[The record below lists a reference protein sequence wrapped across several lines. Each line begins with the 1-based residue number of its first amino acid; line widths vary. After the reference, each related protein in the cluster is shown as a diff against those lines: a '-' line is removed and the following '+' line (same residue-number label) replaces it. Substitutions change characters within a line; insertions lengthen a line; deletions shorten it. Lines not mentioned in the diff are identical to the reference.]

1 MRHVCFCS
9 ASRFFDN
16 GRPIKQN
23 PRQMND
29 FQIENDA
36 ILSGLFLTL
45 LAVLF
50 YSKESTH
57 LFWQKLYGI
66 VPPLLFCYLIP
77 GILNSYQ
84 IIHGESSGLYGFATK
99 YLLPASLILLLST
112 ANLKAILGLGNKA
125 LFIFFTGTL
134 GIIVGG
140 PIALYSVSFFS
151 DSFQMAAQEG
161 SYWKGL
167 VTITGSWIGG
177 SSSQLAL
184 KEVYGCSEELFV
196 IILVIDALVA
206 NVWTAILFY
215 GAGISQKID
224 TWLGADATL
233 IEDVK
238 KSILSYQEIKDKP
251 ADLKDL
257 SFILGVGFGGTA
269 LAHAGSAFISKL
281 FVPNMDWLV
290 AHGLEPFASQFLWL
304 ILLSTTIG
312 ILLSF
317 TRVRKMER
325 LGSTDFA
332 TLFIY
337 FLIMTIGMRLD
348 LFHIGAN
355 VGLLAVAIIWMLIH
369 ILSMF
374 VAAKIIKAPFF
385 FVAVGSQAN
394 IGGVATAPAVAAAFH
409 PSLAPVGVLLAVLSH
424 VLGTYAGI
432 ISAWLMG
439 FVD

>member
-1 MRHVCFCS
+1 
-9 ASRFFDN
+9 
-16 GRPIKQN
+16 
-23 PRQMND
+23 MNF

-36 ILSGLFLTL
+36 IIAGLFLIL
-45 LAVLF
+45 LAGLF
-50 YSKESTH
+50 YSTESH
-57 LFWQKLYGI
+57 HGFWKKLYGI

-77 GILNSYQ
+77 GFLNSYH
-84 IIHGESSGLYGFATK
+84 IIQGETSGLYGFATK

-125 LFIFFTGTL
+125 LLIFFTGTF
-134 GIIVGG
+134 GIIIGG
-140 PIALYSVSFFS
+140 PIALYTVSLFS

-161 SYWKGL
+161 GYWKGL

-184 KEVYGCSEELFV
+184 KEIYGCSEELFV
-196 IILVIDALVA
+196 INLVIDALVA
-206 NVWTAILFY
+206 NVWTALLFY
-215 GAGISQKID
+215 GAGISAKID
-224 TWLGADATL
+224 AWLGADATL

-238 KSILSYQEIKDKP
+238 KSILKYKETKDKP

-269 LAHAGSAFISKL
+269 LAHAGSGFISNL
-281 FVPNMDWLV
+281 MLPHREWLM

-317 TRVRKMER
+317 TSVRKMEK

-348 LFHIGAN
+348 LFNIGAN
-355 VGLLAVAIIWMLIH
+355 VGLLAVAVIWMLIH

-424 VLGTYAGI
+424 VVGTYAGI
-432 ISAWLMG
+432 ISAWLMRL
-439 FVD
+439 VE

>member
-1 MRHVCFCS
+1 
-9 ASRFFDN
+9 
-16 GRPIKQN
+16 
-23 PRQMND
+23 MNF

-36 ILSGLFLTL
+36 IIAGLFLIL
-45 LAVLF
+45 LTGLF
-50 YSKESTH
+50 YSTESNH
-57 LFWQKLYGI
+57 AFWKKLYGI

-77 GILNSYQ
+77 GFLNSYQ
-84 IIHGESSGLYGFATK
+84 IIQGENSGLYGFATK

-125 LFIFFTGTL
+125 LIIFFTGTL
-134 GIIVGG
+134 GIIIGG
-140 PIALYSVSFFS
+140 PIALYAVSLFS
-151 DSFQMAAQEG
+151 ETFHLAAQEG
-161 SYWKGL
+161 GYWKGL

-184 KEVYGCSEELFV
+184 KEIYGCSEELFV

-206 NVWTAILFY
+206 NVWTALLFY
-215 GAGISQKID
+215 GAGISAKID
-224 TWLGADATL
+224 AWLGADATL

-238 KSILSYQEIKDKP
+238 KSILKYKETKDRP

-269 LAHAGSAFISKL
+269 IAHAGSGFISNL
-281 FVPNMDWLV
+281 FAPHRDWLM
-290 AHGLEPFASQFLWL
+290 ANGLEPFSSQFLWL
-304 ILLSTTIG
+304 ILLATTIG
-312 ILLSF
+312 IILSF
-317 TRVRKMER
+317 TSVRKMEKV
-325 LGSTDFA
+325 GSTDFA

-348 LFHIGAN
+348 LFNIGAN
-355 VGLLAVAIIWMLIH
+355 VGLLAVAIVWMLIH

-424 VLGTYAGI
+424 VVGTYAGI
-432 ISAWLMG
+432 ISGWLMR
-439 FVD
+439 FVG

>member
-1 MRHVCFCS
+1 
-9 ASRFFDN
+9 
-16 GRPIKQN
+16 
-23 PRQMND
+23 MNF

-36 ILSGLFLTL
+36 IIAGLFLIL
-45 LAVLF
+45 LAGIF
-50 YSKESTH
+50 YSADSNH
-57 LFWQKLYGI
+57 GFWKKLYGV

-77 GILNSYQ
+77 GFLNSYH
-84 IIHGESSGLYGFATK
+84 IISGEASGLYRFATA

-112 ANLKAILGLGNKA
+112 ANLKAIFGLGNKA
-125 LFIFFTGTL
+125 LMIFFTGSI
-134 GIIVGG
+134 GIVIGG
-140 PIALYSVSFFS
+140 PIALYVVSLFS
-151 DSFQMAAQEG
+151 DSFHVAAQDAG
-161 SYWKGL
+161 YWKGL

-184 KEVYGCSEELFV
+184 KEIYGCSEELFV

-206 NVWTAILFY
+206 NVWTALLFY
-215 GAGISQKID
+215 GAGITHKID
-224 TWLGADATL
+224 AWLGADVTL

-238 KSILSYQEIKDKP
+238 KNILKFKETKDKP

-257 SFILGVGFGGTA
+257 TFILGIGFGGTA
-269 LAHAGSAFISKL
+269 VAHACSGLISK
-281 FVPNMDWLV
+281 FFAPHRDWLIE
-290 AHGLEPFASQFLWL
+290 HGLEPFSSQFLWL

-317 TRVRKMER
+317 TRVRKMEK

-348 LFHIGAN
+348 LFNIGAN
-355 VGLLAVAIIWMLIH
+355 VGLLAVAVIWMLIH
-369 ILSMF
+369 IISMI
-374 VAAKIIKAPFF
+374 VAAKMIKAPFF

-424 VLGTYAGI
+424 VIGTYAGI
-432 ISAWLMG
+432 ISAWLMRL
-439 FVD
+439 VDV

>member
-1 MRHVCFCS
+1 MN
-9 ASRFFDN
+9 FFH
-16 GRPIKQN
+16 
-23 PRQMND
+23 
-29 FQIENDA
+29 IENDA
-36 ILSGLFLTL
+36 IIAGLFLIL
-45 LAVLF
+45 LAGIF
-50 YSKESTH
+50 YSADSNH
-57 LFWQKLYGI
+57 GFWKKLYGV

-77 GILNSYQ
+77 GFLNSYHV
-84 IIHGESSGLYGFATK
+84 ISGEASGLYRFATA

-112 ANLKAILGLGNKA
+112 ANLKAIFGLGNKA
-125 LFIFFTGTL
+125 LLIFFTGSI
-134 GIIVGG
+134 GIVIGG
-140 PIALYSVSFFS
+140 PVALYVVSLFS
-151 DSFQMAAQEG
+151 DSFHVAAQEAG
-161 SYWKGL
+161 YWKGL

-184 KEVYGCSEELFV
+184 KEIYGCSEELFV

-206 NVWTAILFY
+206 NVWTALLFY
-215 GAGISQKID
+215 GAGITHKID
-224 TWLGADATL
+224 AWLGADATL

-238 KSILSYQEIKDKP
+238 KNILKFKETKDKP

-257 SFILGVGFGGTA
+257 TFILGIGFGGTA
-269 LAHAGSAFISKL
+269 VAHACSGLISKL
-281 FVPNMDWLV
+281 FAPHRDWLI
-290 AHGLEPFASQFLWL
+290 AHGLEPFSSQFLWL

-317 TRVRKMER
+317 TRVRKMEK

-348 LFHIGAN
+348 LFTIGAN
-355 VGLLAVAIIWMLIH
+355 VGLLAVAVIWMFIH
-369 ILSMF
+369 IISMI

-424 VLGTYAGI
+424 VIGTYAGI
-432 ISAWLMG
+432 ISAWLMRL
-439 FVD
+439 VDV

>member
-1 MRHVCFCS
+1 
-9 ASRFFDN
+9 
-16 GRPIKQN
+16 
-23 PRQMND
+23 MNY

-36 ILSGLFLTL
+36 IIAGLFLIILTG
-45 LAVLF
+45 LF
-50 YSKESTH
+50 FSSDSTNI
-57 LFWQKLYGI
+57 LWKKLYGI

-77 GILNSYQ
+77 GFLNSYHF
-84 IIHGESSGLYGFATK
+84 INGETSGLYSFATK

-112 ANLKAILGLGNKA
+112 ANLKAIFGLGNKA
-125 LFIFFTGTL
+125 LIIFFTGSF
-134 GIIVGG
+134 GIIIGG
-140 PIALYSVSFFS
+140 SIALSVVSLFS
-151 DSFQMAAQEG
+151 DNFKIAAHDAG
-161 SYWKGL
+161 YWKGL

-184 KEVYGCSEELFV
+184 KEIYGCTEELFV
-196 IILVIDALVA
+196 IILVIDALVS
-206 NVWTAILFY
+206 NLWTALLFY
-215 GAGISQKID
+215 GAGITNKID
-224 TWLGADATL
+224 SWLGADATL

-238 KSILSYQEIKDKP
+238 KNILKYKETKDKP

-257 SFILGVGFGGTA
+257 SFILGIGFGGTA
-269 LAHAGSAFISKL
+269 LAHACSSIISKL
-281 FVPNMDWLV
+281 FLPHRDWLNL
-290 AHGLEPFASQFLWL
+290 HGLEPFSSQFLWL
-304 ILLSTTIG
+304 ILLSTSIG

-317 TRVRKMER
+317 TKVRKMEK

-348 LFHIGAN
+348 LFNIGAN
-355 VGLLAVAIIWMLIH
+355 VGLLAVAVIWMLIH
-369 ILSMF
+369 IISMF

-424 VLGTYAGI
+424 VIGTYAGI
-432 ISAWLMG
+432 ISAWLMR
-439 FVD
+439 FVG

>member
-1 MRHVCFCS
+1 
-9 ASRFFDN
+9 
-16 GRPIKQN
+16 
-23 PRQMND
+23 MNF

-36 ILSGLFLTL
+36 IIAGLFLIL
-45 LAVLF
+45 LAGIF
-50 YSKESTH
+50 YSADSNH
-57 LFWQKLYGI
+57 GFWKKLYGV

-77 GILNSYQ
+77 GFLNSYHV
-84 IIHGESSGLYGFATK
+84 ISGEASGLYRFATV

-112 ANLKAILGLGNKA
+112 ANLKAIFGLGDKA
-125 LFIFFTGTL
+125 LLIFFTGSI
-134 GIIVGG
+134 GIVIGG
-140 PIALYSVSFFS
+140 PIALYVVSFFS
-151 DSFQMAAQEG
+151 DSFHVAAQEAG
-161 SYWKGL
+161 YWKGL

-184 KEVYGCSEELFV
+184 KEIYGCSEELFV

-206 NVWTAILFY
+206 NVWTALLFY
-215 GAGISQKID
+215 GAGITHKID
-224 TWLGADATL
+224 AWLGADATL

-238 KSILSYQEIKDKP
+238 KNILKFKETKDKP

-257 SFILGVGFGGTA
+257 TFILGIGFGGTA
-269 LAHAGSAFISKL
+269 IAHACSDLISKL
-281 FVPNMDWLV
+281 FAPHRDWLIE
-290 AHGLEPFASQFLWL
+290 HGLEPFSSQFLWL
-304 ILLSTTIG
+304 ILVSTTIG

-317 TRVRKMER
+317 TRVRKMEK

-348 LFHIGAN
+348 LFNIGAN
-355 VGLLAVAIIWMLIH
+355 VGLLAVAVIWMLIH
-369 ILSMF
+369 IISMI

-424 VLGTYAGI
+424 VIGTYAGI
-432 ISAWLMG
+432 ISAWLMRL
-439 FVD
+439 VDI

>member
-1 MRHVCFCS
+1 
-9 ASRFFDN
+9 
-16 GRPIKQN
+16 
-23 PRQMND
+23 MNF

-36 ILSGLFLTL
+36 IIAGLFLIL
-45 LAVLF
+45 LAGIF
-50 YSKESTH
+50 YSADSNH
-57 LFWQKLYGI
+57 GFWKKLYGV

-77 GILNSYQ
+77 GFLNSYHV
-84 IIHGESSGLYGFATK
+84 ISGEASGLYRFATV

-112 ANLKAILGLGNKA
+112 ANLKAIFGLGDKA
-125 LFIFFTGTL
+125 LLIFFTGSI
-134 GIIVGG
+134 GIVIGG
-140 PIALYSVSFFS
+140 PIALYVVSFFS
-151 DSFQMAAQEG
+151 DSFHVAAQEAG
-161 SYWKGL
+161 YWKGL

-184 KEVYGCSEELFV
+184 KEIYGCSEELFV

-206 NVWTAILFY
+206 NVWTALLFY
-215 GAGISQKID
+215 GAGITHKID
-224 TWLGADATL
+224 AWLGADATL

-238 KSILSYQEIKDKP
+238 KNILKFKETKDKP

-257 SFILGVGFGGTA
+257 TFILGIGFGGTA
-269 LAHAGSAFISKL
+269 IAHACSDLISKL
-281 FVPNMDWLV
+281 FAPHRDWLIE
-290 AHGLEPFASQFLWL
+290 HGLEPFSSQFLWL
-304 ILLSTTIG
+304 ILVSTTIG

-317 TRVRKMER
+317 TRVRKMEK

-348 LFHIGAN
+348 LFNIGAN
-355 VGLLAVAIIWMLIH
+355 VGLLAVAVIWMLIH
-369 ILSMF
+369 IISVI

-424 VLGTYAGI
+424 VIGTYAGI
-432 ISAWLMG
+432 ISAWLMRL
-439 FVD
+439 VDI

>member
-1 MRHVCFCS
+1 
-9 ASRFFDN
+9 
-16 GRPIKQN
+16 
-23 PRQMND
+23 MNF

-36 ILSGLFLTL
+36 IIAGLFLIL
-45 LAVLF
+45 LAGLF
-50 YSKESTH
+50 FSAASNHAYWK
-57 LFWQKLYGI
+57 KLYGI

-77 GILNSYQ
+77 GFLNSYH

-125 LFIFFTGTL
+125 LLIFFTGTL

-140 PIALYSVSFFS
+140 PISLFIVSLFS
-151 DSFQMAAQEG
+151 DSFHMAAQEG
-161 SYWKGL
+161 GYWKGL

-184 KEVYGCSEELFV
+184 KEIYGCSEELFV

-206 NVWTAILFY
+206 NMWTALLFY
-215 GAGISQKID
+215 GAGITQKID
-224 TWLGADATL
+224 TWLGADASL

-238 KSILSYQEIKDKP
+238 KSILSYQETKDKP

-257 SFILGVGFGGTA
+257 SLILGVGFGGTA
-269 LAHAGSAFISKL
+269 VAHAGSGLIVKL
-281 FVPNMDWLV
+281 FAPHRDWLM

-317 TRVRKMER
+317 TQVRKMEK

-355 VGLLAVAIIWMLIH
+355 VGLLVVAIIWMLIH

-374 VAAKIIKAPFF
+374 AAAKISKAPFF

-424 VLGTYAGI
+424 VVGTYAGI
-432 ISAWLMG
+432 ISAWLMQWVG
-439 FVD
+439 

>member
-1 MRHVCFCS
+1 
-9 ASRFFDN
+9 
-16 GRPIKQN
+16 
-23 PRQMND
+23 MNF

-36 ILSGLFLTL
+36 IIAGLFLIL
-45 LAVLF
+45 LAGLF
-50 YSKESTH
+50 FSAASNHAYWK
-57 LFWQKLYGI
+57 KLYGI

-77 GILNSYQ
+77 GFLNSYH

-125 LFIFFTGTL
+125 LLIFFTGTL

-140 PIALYSVSFFS
+140 PISLFIVSLFS
-151 DSFQMAAQEG
+151 DSFHMAAQEG
-161 SYWKGL
+161 GYWKGL

-184 KEVYGCSEELFV
+184 KEIYGCSEELFV

-206 NVWTAILFY
+206 NMWTALLFY
-215 GAGISQKID
+215 GAGITQKID
-224 TWLGADATL
+224 NWLGADASL

-238 KSILSYQEIKDKP
+238 KSILSYQETKDKP

-257 SFILGVGFGGTA
+257 SLILGVGFGGTA
-269 LAHAGSAFISKL
+269 VAHAGSGLIVKL
-281 FVPNMDWLV
+281 FAPHRDWLM

-317 TRVRKMER
+317 TQVRKMEK

-355 VGLLAVAIIWMLIH
+355 VGLLVVAIIWMLIH

-374 VAAKIIKAPFF
+374 AAAKISKAPFF

-424 VLGTYAGI
+424 VVGTYAGI
-432 ISAWLMG
+432 ISAWLMQWVG
-439 FVD
+439 

>member
-1 MRHVCFCS
+1 
-9 ASRFFDN
+9 
-16 GRPIKQN
+16 
-23 PRQMND
+23 MNY

-36 ILSGLFLTL
+36 IIAGLFLIL
-45 LAVLF
+45 LAGLF
-50 YSKESTH
+50 YSTESNH
-57 LFWQKLYGI
+57 VFWKKLYGI

-77 GILNSYQ
+77 GFLNSYQ
-84 IIHGESSGLYGFATK
+84 IIHGETSGLYGFATK

-125 LFIFFTGTL
+125 LIIFFTGTF
-134 GIIVGG
+134 GIIIGG
-140 PIALYSVSFFS
+140 PIALYTVSLFS
-151 DSFQMAAQEG
+151 ESFQLAAQEG
-161 SYWKGL
+161 GYWKGL

-184 KEVYGCSEELFV
+184 KEIYGCSEELFV

-206 NVWTAILFY
+206 NVWTALLFY
-215 GAGISQKID
+215 GAGISAKID
-224 TWLGADATL
+224 AWLGADATL

-238 KSILSYQEIKDKP
+238 KNILKYKETKDKP

-269 LAHAGSAFISKL
+269 FAHAGSGFISNL
-281 FVPNMDWLV
+281 VAPHRDWLI

-317 TRVRKMER
+317 TSVRKMEKV
-325 LGSTDFA
+325 GSTDFA

-348 LFHIGAN
+348 LFNIGAN
-355 VGLLAVAIIWMLIH
+355 VGLLAVAIVWMLIH
-369 ILSMF
+369 IVSMF

-424 VLGTYAGI
+424 VVGTYAGI
-432 ISAWLMG
+432 ISGWLMR

>member
-1 MRHVCFCS
+1 
-9 ASRFFDN
+9 
-16 GRPIKQN
+16 
-23 PRQMND
+23 MNY

-36 ILSGLFLTL
+36 ILAGLFLLL
-45 LAVLF
+45 LAGLF
-50 YSKESTH
+50 YSADSKNV
-57 LFWQKLYGI
+57 FWKRLYGFI
-66 VPPLLFCYLIP
+66 PPLLFCYLIP
-77 GILNSYQ
+77 GFLNSYHL
-84 IIHGESSGLYGFATK
+84 IDGEASGLYRFATN

-112 ANLKAILGLGNKA
+112 ANLKAIFGLGNKA
-125 LFIFFTGTL
+125 LFIFFTGSI

-140 PIALYSVSFFS
+140 PIALWVVSFFS
-151 DSFQMAAQEG
+151 DSFNQAAHEAG
-161 SYWKGL
+161 YWKGL

-184 KEVYGCSEELFV
+184 KEIYGCSEELFV

-206 NVWTAILFY
+206 NVWTALLFY
-215 GAGISQKID
+215 GAGVTQKID
-224 TWLGADATL
+224 AWLGADASL

-238 KSILSYQEIKDKP
+238 NNILKYKETKDRP

-257 SFILGVGFGGTA
+257 TFILGIGFGGTA
-269 LAHAGSAFISKL
+269 VAHASSGFISMW
-281 FVPNMDWLV
+281 VGPHRDWLI
-290 AHGLEPFASQFLWL
+290 AHGLEPFASPFLWL

-317 TRVRKMER
+317 TRVRKMEK

-348 LFHIGAN
+348 LFNIGAN
-355 VGLLAVAIIWMLIH
+355 MGLLAVAIIWMLIH
-369 ILSMF
+369 ISSML
-374 VAAKIIKAPFF
+374 VAAKISKAPFF

-424 VLGTYAGI
+424 VIGTYAGI
-432 ISAWLMG
+432 ISAWLMRL
-439 FVD
+439 VEV

>member
-1 MRHVCFCS
+1 
-9 ASRFFDN
+9 
-16 GRPIKQN
+16 
-23 PRQMND
+23 MNY

-36 ILSGLFLTL
+36 IIAGLFLIILTG
-45 LAVLF
+45 LF
-50 YSKESTH
+50 FSSDSTNV
-57 LFWQKLYGI
+57 FWKKLYGI

-77 GILNSYQ
+77 GFLNSYHF
-84 IIHGESSGLYGFATK
+84 INGETSGLYSFATK

-112 ANLKAILGLGNKA
+112 ANLKAIFGLGNKA
-125 LFIFFTGTL
+125 LIIFFTGSF
-134 GIIVGG
+134 GIIIGG
-140 PIALYSVSFFS
+140 PIALSVVSLFS
-151 DSFQMAAQEG
+151 DNFKIAAHDAG
-161 SYWKGL
+161 YWKGL

-184 KEVYGCSEELFV
+184 KEIYGCTEELFV
-196 IILVIDALVA
+196 IILVIDALVS
-206 NVWTAILFY
+206 NLWTALLFY
-215 GAGISQKID
+215 GAGITNKID
-224 TWLGADATL
+224 SWLGADATL

-238 KSILSYQEIKDKP
+238 KNILKYKETKDKP

-257 SFILGVGFGGTA
+257 SFILGIGFGGTA
-269 LAHAGSAFISKL
+269 LAHACSSIISKL
-281 FVPNMDWLV
+281 FLPHRDWLNL
-290 AHGLEPFASQFLWL
+290 HGLEPFSSQFLWL
-304 ILLSTTIG
+304 ILLSTSIG

-317 TRVRKMER
+317 TKVRKMEK

-348 LFHIGAN
+348 LFNIGAN
-355 VGLLAVAIIWMLIH
+355 VGLLAVAVIWMLIH
-369 ILSMF
+369 IISMF

-424 VLGTYAGI
+424 VIGTYAGI
-432 ISAWLMG
+432 ISAWLMR
-439 FVD
+439 FVG

>member
-1 MRHVCFCS
+1 M
-9 ASRFFDN
+9 FF
-16 GRPIKQN
+16 
-23 PRQMND
+23 

-36 ILSGLFLTL
+36 IIAGLFLFL
-45 LAVLF
+45 LAGLF
-50 YSKESTH
+50 YSTESNH
-57 LFWQKLYGI
+57 VFWKKLYGVI
-66 VPPLLFCYLIP
+66 PPLLFCYLIP
-77 GILNSYQ
+77 GFLNSYQ
-84 IIHGESSGLYGFATK
+84 IIQGENSGLYGFATK

-112 ANLKAILGLGNKA
+112 ANLKAILGLGSKA
-125 LFIFFTGTL
+125 LIIFFTGTF
-134 GIIVGG
+134 GIIIGG
-140 PIALYSVSFFS
+140 PIALYTVSLFS
-151 DSFQMAAQEG
+151 ESFQLAAQEG
-161 SYWKGL
+161 GYWKGL

-184 KEVYGCSEELFV
+184 KEIYGCSEELFV

-206 NVWTAILFY
+206 NVWTALLFY
-215 GAGISQKID
+215 GAGITQKID
-224 TWLGADATL
+224 AWLGADVSL

-238 KSILSYQEIKDKP
+238 QSILKYKETKDKP

-257 SFILGVGFGGTA
+257 TFILGVGFGGTA
-269 LAHAGSAFISKL
+269 VAHAGSGFISTL
-281 FVPNMDWLV
+281 FAPHRDWLV
-290 AHGLEPFASQFLWL
+290 AHGLEPFASSLLWL

-317 TRVRKMER
+317 TRVRKMEK

-355 VGLLAVAIIWMLIH
+355 VGILAVAIIWMLIH

-432 ISAWLMG
+432 ISAWLMQ
-439 FVD
+439 FVAA

>member
-1 MRHVCFCS
+1 MS
-9 ASRFFDN
+9 Y
-16 GRPIKQN
+16 
-23 PRQMND
+23 

-36 ILSGLFLTL
+36 IIAGLFLIL
-45 LAVLF
+45 LTGLF
-50 YSKESTH
+50 YSSDSTNV
-57 LFWQKLYGI
+57 FWKKLYGI

-77 GILNSYQ
+77 GFLNSYH
-84 IIHGESSGLYGFATK
+84 IINGEASGLYSFATK

-112 ANLKAILGLGNKA
+112 ANLKAIFGLGNKA
-125 LFIFFTGTL
+125 LIIFFVGSV
-134 GIIVGG
+134 GIIIGG
-140 PIALYSVSFFS
+140 PIALSMVSFFS
-151 DSFQMAAQEG
+151 DGFKTAAHDAG
-161 SYWKGL
+161 YWKGL

-184 KEVYGCSEELFV
+184 KEIYGCSEELFV
-196 IILVIDALVA
+196 IILVIDALVS
-206 NVWTAILFY
+206 NIWTALLFY
-215 GAGISQKID
+215 GAGITSKID
-224 TWLGADATL
+224 AWLGADATL

-238 KSILSYQEIKDKP
+238 KNILKYKETKDKP

-257 SFILGVGFGGTA
+257 TFILGIGFGGTA
-269 LAHAGSAFISKL
+269 LAHACSGFIAKL
-281 FVPNMDWLV
+281 FLPHRDWLIS
-290 AHGLEPFASQFLWL
+290 HGLEPFSSQFLWL
-304 ILLSTTIG
+304 ILLSTSIG

-317 TRVRKMER
+317 TKVRKMEK

-348 LFHIGAN
+348 LFNIGAN
-355 VGLLAVAIIWMLIH
+355 IGLLAVAVLWMLIH
-369 ILSMF
+369 IISMF

-424 VLGTYAGI
+424 VIGTYAGI

-439 FVD
+439 FVN

>member
-1 MRHVCFCS
+1 
-9 ASRFFDN
+9 
-16 GRPIKQN
+16 
-23 PRQMND
+23 MNY

-36 ILSGLFLTL
+36 IIAGLFLIL
-45 LAVLF
+45 LAGLF
-50 YSKESTH
+50 YSADANHVLWK
-57 LFWQKLYGI
+57 KIYGVI
-66 VPPLLFCYLIP
+66 PPLLFCYLIP
-77 GILNSYQ
+77 GFLNSYH
-84 IIHGESSGLYGFATK
+84 IVNGETSGLYSFATN

-112 ANLKAILGLGNKA
+112 ANLKAIFGLGNKA
-125 LFIFFTGTL
+125 LIIFFTGSI
-134 GIIVGG
+134 GIVLGG
-140 PIALYSVSFFS
+140 PIALYMVSTIS
-151 DSFQMAAQEG
+151 DSFNAASQEAG
-161 SYWKGL
+161 YWKGL

-184 KEVYGCSEELFV
+184 KEIYGCSEELFV

-206 NVWTAILFY
+206 NVWTALLFY
-215 GAGISQKID
+215 GAGISPKID
-224 TWLGADATL
+224 AWLGADATL

-238 KSILSYQEIKDKP
+238 SNILKYKETKDKP

-257 SFILGVGFGGTA
+257 TFILGIGFGGTA
-269 LAHAGSAFISKL
+269 VAHACCGLISEV
-281 FVPNMDWLV
+281 FAPHREWLI

-317 TRVRKMER
+317 TQVRKMEK

-348 LFHIGAN
+348 LFNIGAN
-355 VGLLAVAIIWMLIH
+355 VGLLAVAVIWMLIH
-369 ILSMF
+369 IISMI

-394 IGGVATAPAVAAAFH
+394 IGAVATAPAIAAALH
-409 PSLAPVGVLLAVLSH
+409 PSLASVGVLLAVLSH
-424 VLGTYAGI
+424 VIGTYAGI
-432 ISAWLMG
+432 ISAWLMR
-439 FVD
+439 FVE

>member
-1 MRHVCFCS
+1 
-9 ASRFFDN
+9 
-16 GRPIKQN
+16 
-23 PRQMND
+23 MNF

-36 ILSGLFLTL
+36 IIAGLFLIL
-45 LAVLF
+45 LAGIF
-50 YSKESTH
+50 YSADSNH
-57 LFWQKLYGI
+57 GFWKKLYGV

-77 GILNSYQ
+77 GFLNSFPV
-84 IIHGESSGLYGFATK
+84 ISGEASGLYRFATV

-112 ANLKAILGLGNKA
+112 ANLKAIFGLGNKA
-125 LFIFFTGTL
+125 LLIFFTGSI
-134 GIIVGG
+134 GIVIGG
-140 PIALYSVSFFS
+140 PIALYVVSFFS
-151 DSFQMAAQEG
+151 DSFHVAAQEAG
-161 SYWKGL
+161 YWKGL

-184 KEVYGCSEELFV
+184 KEIYGCSEELFV

-206 NVWTAILFY
+206 NVWTALLFY
-215 GAGISQKID
+215 GAGITHKID
-224 TWLGADATL
+224 AWLGADATL

-238 KSILSYQEIKDKP
+238 KNILKFKETKDKP

-257 SFILGVGFGGTA
+257 TFILGIGFGGTA
-269 LAHAGSAFISKL
+269 VAHACSGLISKL
-281 FVPNMDWLV
+281 FAPHRDWLIE
-290 AHGLEPFASQFLWL
+290 HGLEPFSSQFLWL
-304 ILLSTTIG
+304 ILVSTTIG

-317 TRVRKMER
+317 TRVRKMEK

-348 LFHIGAN
+348 LFNIGAN
-355 VGLLAVAIIWMLIH
+355 VGLLAVAAIWMLIH
-369 ILSMF
+369 IISMI

-409 PSLAPVGVLLAVLSH
+409 PSLAPVGILLAVLSH
-424 VLGTYAGI
+424 VIGTYAGI
-432 ISAWLMG
+432 ISAWLMRL
-439 FVD
+439 VDV

>member
-1 MRHVCFCS
+1 
-9 ASRFFDN
+9 
-16 GRPIKQN
+16 
-23 PRQMND
+23 MNF

-36 ILSGLFLTL
+36 IIAGLFLIL
-45 LAVLF
+45 LAGIF
-50 YSKESTH
+50 YSADSNH
-57 LFWQKLYGI
+57 GFWKKLYGV

-77 GILNSYQ
+77 GFLNSYQ
-84 IIHGESSGLYGFATK
+84 IISGEASGLYRFATV

-112 ANLKAILGLGNKA
+112 ANLKAIFGLGDKA
-125 LFIFFTGTL
+125 LLIFFTGSI
-134 GIIVGG
+134 GIVIGG
-140 PIALYSVSFFS
+140 PIALYVVSFFS
-151 DSFQMAAQEG
+151 DSFHVAAQEAG
-161 SYWKGL
+161 YWKGL

-184 KEVYGCSEELFV
+184 KEIYGCSGELFV

-206 NVWTAILFY
+206 NVWTALLFY
-215 GAGISQKID
+215 GAGITHKID
-224 TWLGADATL
+224 AWLGADATL

-238 KSILSYQEIKDKP
+238 KNILKFKETKDKP

-257 SFILGVGFGGTA
+257 TFILGIGFGGTA
-269 LAHAGSAFISKL
+269 VAHACSGLISKL
-281 FVPNMDWLV
+281 FAPHRDWLIE
-290 AHGLEPFASQFLWL
+290 HGLEPFSSQFLWL
-304 ILLSTTIG
+304 ILVSTTIG

-317 TRVRKMER
+317 TRVRKMEK

-348 LFHIGAN
+348 LFNIGAN
-355 VGLLAVAIIWMLIH
+355 VGLLAVAAIWMLIH
-369 ILSMF
+369 IISMI

-424 VLGTYAGI
+424 VIGTYAGI
-432 ISAWLMG
+432 ISAWLMRL
-439 FVD
+439 VDV

>member
-1 MRHVCFCS
+1 
-9 ASRFFDN
+9 
-16 GRPIKQN
+16 
-23 PRQMND
+23 MNF

-36 ILSGLFLTL
+36 IIAGLFLIL
-45 LAVLF
+45 LAGIF
-50 YSKESTH
+50 YSADSNH
-57 LFWQKLYGI
+57 GFWKKLYGV

-77 GILNSYQ
+77 GFLNSYHV
-84 IIHGESSGLYGFATK
+84 ISGEASGLYRFATA

-112 ANLKAILGLGNKA
+112 ANLKAIFGLGNKA
-125 LFIFFTGTL
+125 LLIFFTGSI
-134 GIIVGG
+134 GIVMGG
-140 PIALYSVSFFS
+140 PIALYIVSFFS
-151 DSFQMAAQEG
+151 DSFHVAAQEAG
-161 SYWKGL
+161 YWKGL

-184 KEVYGCSEELFV
+184 KEIYGCSEELFV
-196 IILVIDALVA
+196 IILVIDTLVA
-206 NVWTAILFY
+206 NVWTALLFY
-215 GAGISQKID
+215 GAGITHKID
-224 TWLGADATL
+224 AWLGADATL

-238 KSILSYQEIKDKP
+238 KNILKFKETKDKP

-257 SFILGVGFGGTA
+257 TFILGIGFGGTA
-269 LAHAGSAFISKL
+269 VAHACSGLISKL
-281 FVPNMDWLV
+281 FAPHRDWLI
-290 AHGLEPFASQFLWL
+290 ANGLEPFSSQFLWL

-317 TRVRKMER
+317 TRVRKMEK

-348 LFHIGAN
+348 LFNIGAN
-355 VGLLAVAIIWMLIH
+355 VGLLAVAVIWMLIH
-369 ILSMF
+369 IISMI
-374 VAAKIIKAPFF
+374 VAAKMIKAPFF

-424 VLGTYAGI
+424 VIGTYAGI
-432 ISAWLMG
+432 ISAWLMRL
-439 FVD
+439 VDV

>member
-1 MRHVCFCS
+1 
-9 ASRFFDN
+9 
-16 GRPIKQN
+16 
-23 PRQMND
+23 MNYL
-29 FQIENDA
+29 QIENDA
-36 ILSGLFLTL
+36 IIAGLFLII
-45 LAVLF
+45 LAGLF
-50 YSKESTH
+50 YSADSNH
-57 LFWQKLYGI
+57 GFWKKLYGV

-77 GILNSYQ
+77 GFLNSYH
-84 IIHGESSGLYGFATK
+84 IISGEASGLYRFATA

-112 ANLKAILGLGNKA
+112 ANLKAIFGLGNKA
-125 LFIFFTGTL
+125 LLIFFTGSI
-134 GIIVGG
+134 GIVIGG
-140 PIALYSVSFFS
+140 PIALYVVSLFS
-151 DSFQMAAQEG
+151 DSFHVVAQEAG
-161 SYWKGL
+161 YWKGL

-184 KEVYGCSEELFV
+184 KEIYGCSEELFV

-206 NVWTAILFY
+206 NLWTALLFY
-215 GAGISQKID
+215 GAGITHKID
-224 TWLGADATL
+224 AWLGADATM

-238 KSILSYQEIKDKP
+238 KNILKFKEAKDKP
-251 ADLKDL
+251 ADIKDL
-257 SFILGVGFGGTA
+257 TFILGIGFGGTA
-269 LAHAGSAFISKL
+269 VAHAFSGLISKL
-281 FVPNMDWLV
+281 FAPHRDWLI

-317 TRVRKMER
+317 TSVRKMEKV
-325 LGSTDFA
+325 GSTDFA

-348 LFHIGAN
+348 LFNIGAN
-355 VGLLAVAIIWMLIH
+355 VGLLAVAIVWMLIH
-369 ILSMF
+369 IVSMF

-424 VLGTYAGI
+424 VIGTYAGI
-432 ISAWLMG
+432 ISAWLMRL
-439 FVD
+439 VD

>member
-1 MRHVCFCS
+1 
-9 ASRFFDN
+9 
-16 GRPIKQN
+16 
-23 PRQMND
+23 MNF

-36 ILSGLFLTL
+36 IIAGLFLIL
-45 LAVLF
+45 LAGIF
-50 YSKESTH
+50 YSTESNH
-57 LFWQKLYGI
+57 VFWKKLYGI

-77 GILNSYQ
+77 GFLNSYQ
-84 IIHGESSGLYGFATK
+84 IIHGETSGLYGFATK

-125 LFIFFTGTL
+125 LIIFFTGTC
-134 GIIVGG
+134 GIIIGG
-140 PIALYSVSFFS
+140 PLALFTVSFFS
-151 DSFQMAAQEG
+151 ESFQMAAQEG
-161 SYWKGL
+161 GYWKGL
-167 VTITGSWIGG
+167 VTITGSWVGG

-184 KEVYGCSEELFV
+184 KEIYGCTEELFV

-206 NVWTAILFY
+206 NVWTALLFY
-215 GAGISQKID
+215 GAGVSAKID
-224 TWLGADATL
+224 AWLGADATL

-238 KSILSYQEIKDKP
+238 KSILKYKETKDKP

-269 LAHAGSAFISKL
+269 VAHAGSGFISNL
-281 FVPNMDWLV
+281 VVPHRDWLI

-317 TRVRKMER
+317 TSVRKMEK

-348 LFHIGAN
+348 LFTIGAN

-374 VAAKIIKAPFF
+374 AAAKIMKAPFF

-424 VLGTYAGI
+424 VVGTYAGI
-432 ISAWLMG
+432 ISAWLMRL
-439 FVD
+439 VE

>member
-1 MRHVCFCS
+1 
-9 ASRFFDN
+9 
-16 GRPIKQN
+16 
-23 PRQMND
+23 MND

-50 YSKESTH
+50 YSKDSTH

-84 IIHGESSGLYGFATK
+84 IIHGGSSGLYGFATK

-281 FVPNMDWLV
+281 FVPNMAWLV

>member
-1 MRHVCFCS
+1 
-9 ASRFFDN
+9 
-16 GRPIKQN
+16 
-23 PRQMND
+23 MNF

-36 ILSGLFLTL
+36 IIAGLFLIL
-45 LAVLF
+45 LAGIF
-50 YSKESTH
+50 YSADSNH
-57 LFWQKLYGI
+57 GFWKKLYGV

-77 GILNSYQ
+77 GFLNSYHV
-84 IIHGESSGLYGFATK
+84 ISGEASSLYRFATA

-112 ANLKAILGLGNKA
+112 ANLKAIFGLGNKA
-125 LFIFFTGTL
+125 LLIFFTGSI
-134 GIIVGG
+134 GIVIGG
-140 PIALYSVSFFS
+140 PIALYVVSLFS
-151 DSFQMAAQEG
+151 DSFHVAAQEAG
-161 SYWKGL
+161 YWKGL

-184 KEVYGCSEELFV
+184 KEIYGCSEELFV

-206 NVWTAILFY
+206 NVWTALLFY
-215 GAGISQKID
+215 GAGITHKID
-224 TWLGADATL
+224 AWLGADATL

-238 KSILSYQEIKDKP
+238 KNILKFKETKDKP

-257 SFILGVGFGGTA
+257 TFILGIGFGGTA
-269 LAHAGSAFISKL
+269 VAHACSGLISKL
-281 FVPNMDWLV
+281 FAPHRDWLI
-290 AHGLEPFASQFLWL
+290 AHGLEPFSSQFLWL

-317 TRVRKMER
+317 TRVRKMEK

-348 LFHIGAN
+348 LFNIGAN
-355 VGLLAVAIIWMLIH
+355 VGLLAVAVIWMLIH
-369 ILSMF
+369 IISMI
-374 VAAKIIKAPFF
+374 VAAKMIKAPFF

-424 VLGTYAGI
+424 VIGTYAGI
-432 ISAWLMG
+432 ISAWLMRL
-439 FVD
+439 VDV

>member
-1 MRHVCFCS
+1 
-9 ASRFFDN
+9 
-16 GRPIKQN
+16 
-23 PRQMND
+23 MNF

-36 ILSGLFLTL
+36 IIAGLFLIL
-45 LAVLF
+45 LAGLF
-50 YSKESTH
+50 FSAASNHAYWK
-57 LFWQKLYGI
+57 KLYGI

-77 GILNSYQ
+77 GFLNSYH

-125 LFIFFTGTL
+125 LLIFFTGTL

-140 PIALYSVSFFS
+140 PISLFIVSLFS

-161 SYWKGL
+161 GYWKGL

-184 KEVYGCSEELFV
+184 KEIYGCSEELFV

-206 NVWTAILFY
+206 NMWTALLFY
-215 GAGISQKID
+215 GAGITQKLD
-224 TWLGADATL
+224 TWLGADASL

-238 KSILSYQEIKDKP
+238 KSILSYQETKDKP

-257 SFILGVGFGGTA
+257 SLILGVGFGGTA
-269 LAHAGSAFISKL
+269 VAHAGSGLIVKL
-281 FVPNMDWLV
+281 FAPHRDWLM

-317 TRVRKMER
+317 TQVRKMEK

-355 VGLLAVAIIWMLIH
+355 VGLLVVAIIWMLIH

-374 VAAKIIKAPFF
+374 AAAKISKAPFF

-424 VLGTYAGI
+424 VVGTYAGI
-432 ISAWLMG
+432 ISAWLMQWVG
-439 FVD
+439 